1 MRKLGLTNNQL
12 KLLAMLSMT
21 VDHIGYILF
30 PRVMWLRIVGRLA
43 FPIFAYMVAE
53 GCSHTRNL
61 KRYLGSM
68 ALIAAV
74 CQTVAFIATGT
85 IAQCIM
91 VTFTLAIGLII
102 LAKNALEKRT
112 FLGWALFA
120 GGMVAAFVA
129 TEILPRLVSGF
140 SVDYNFIGVIL
151 PLCVY
156 LAKNKW
162 AKLAVCALCLCVLPI
177 GVWWGQWFALLAIP
191 LLALY
196 NGQRGKW
203 RMKWLF
209 YFYYPAHLAV
219 LWLLAMVL

>member
-1 MRKLGLTNNQL
+1 MRKIGLTNNQL
-12 KLLAMLSMT
+12 KLIAMLSMT

-30 PRVMWLRIVGRLA
+30 PRIMWFRIAGRLA

-61 KRYLGSM
+61 RRYLGSM
-68 ALIAAV
+68 AMIAAI
-74 CQTVAFIATGT
+74 CQVITFLAVGSID
-85 IAQCIM
+85 QCIM

-102 LAKNALEKRT
+102 LAKKAKEKGT
-112 FLGWALFA
+112 LFA
-120 GGMVAAFVA
+120 WIFLLGGIVTAFA
-129 TEILPRLVSGF
+129 ITEILPRVVSGF

-156 LAKNKW
+156 LTKNKW
-162 AKLAVCALCLCVLPI
+162 TKLAVCALCLCALPI

-209 YFYYPAHLAV
+209 YFYYPAHLAA
-219 LWLLAMVL
+219 LWLLAMIL

>member
-1 MRKLGLTNNQL
+1 MRKFGLTNNQL
-12 KLLAMLSMT
+12 KLIAMLSMT

-30 PRVMWLRIVGRLA
+30 PRIMWFRIVGRLA

-53 GCSHTRNL
+53 GCNHTRNL
-61 KRYLGSM
+61 RRYLGSM
-68 ALIAAV
+68 ALIAAI
-74 CQTVAFIATGT
+74 CQVVAFLVVGSIE
-85 IAQCIM
+85 QCIL

-102 LAKNALEKRT
+102 LAKNAKEK
-112 FLGWALFA
+112 GNLFA
-120 GGMVAAFVA
+120 WIYLMGGVVAAFA
-129 TEILPRLVSGF
+129 ITEILPQVVSGF

-162 AKLAVCALCLCVLPI
+162 TKLAVCTLCLCALPI

-209 YFYYPAHLAV
+209 YFYYPAHLAA
-219 LWLLAMVL
+219 LWLLAMAL

>member
-1 MRKLGLTNNQL
+1 MRKFGLTNNQL
-12 KLLAMLSMT
+12 KLIAMLSMT

-30 PRVMWLRIVGRLA
+30 PRIMWFRIVGRLA

-53 GCSHTRNL
+53 GCNHTRNL
-61 KRYLGSM
+61 MRYFGSM
-68 ALIAAV
+68 ALIAAI
-74 CQTVAFIATGT
+74 CQAVAFWAVGSIE
-85 IAQCIM
+85 QCIL

-102 LAKNALEKRT
+102 LAKNAKEKGT
-112 FLGWALFA
+112 LFA
-120 GGMVAAFVA
+120 WILLLGGIVAAFTV
-129 TEILPRLVSGF
+129 TEILPRVVSGF

-156 LAKNKW
+156 LTKNKW
-162 AKLAVCALCLCVLPI
+162 TKLAVCALCLCALSI

-209 YFYYPAHLAV
+209 YFYYPIHLAI
-219 LWLLAMVL
+219 LWLLAMIL